1 MGLTEKQFYIDKT
14 SRTDPDYLLTYL
26 LHQTEIVNGAHLGMG
41 GAAAWATQNFG
52 WVGHNAL
59 GPTNIGMYVP

>member
-26 LHQTEIVNGAHLGMG
+26 LHQTEIVNGAHLGASAGIAYTRVMC
-41 GAAAWATQNFG
+41 
-52 WVGHNAL
+52 WVVDL
-59 GPTNIGMYVP
+59 YI